1 MRRISIFA
9 VSSLSRWRYIMFR
22 ATYFLASRVSKERD
36 VQVWASRSLVIERFS
51 AMVQSLSVEM
61 FNLERNTKF
70 ITI

>member
-1 MRRISIFA
+1 
-9 VSSLSRWRYIMFR
+9 MFR

-70 ITI
+70 ITM

>member
-1 MRRISIFA
+1 
-9 VSSLSRWRYIMFR
+9 MFR
-22 ATYFLASRVSKERD
+22 ATYFFASRVSKERD

-70 ITI
+70 ITV